1 MKTENNTPPV
11 RYQITSCMEGFSP
24 ASTQI
29 KIWFAGSYRACNLH
43 VSSGGL
49 ASQIR
54 KADGEFYGF
63 KIQGP
68 LVKKEISPVE

>member
-1 MKTENNTPPV
+1 MVEK
-11 RYQITSCMEGFSP
+11 QAQMCIMEAWKQS
-24 ASTQI
+24 
-29 KIWFAGSYRACNLH
+29 
-43 VSSGGL
+43 L